1 MVELSATA
9 LMGIVIAA
17 FYFSLATATL
27 TQANKAK
34 PKDMPN
40 IIFGSLFLLF
50 AVLIAIMAGRAVF
63 MV

>member
-1 MVELSATA
+1 MELTATA
-9 LMGIVIAA
+9 LQGFVIAA
-17 FYFSLATATL
+17 FFFALATATL

-40 IIFGSLFLLF
+40 IVFGSVHLAI
-50 AVLIAIMAGRAVF
+50 AVVIAIMTGRAIF